1 LKGHEVVA
9 RTLYRRSV
17 RVIFGL
23 MGNGNMPFIHAW
35 VDDVGG
41 RYVAAWHENQAVA
54 MARGYAKATGE
65 LAVATVTH
73 GPGLTN
79 AVTALTA
86 CVRARAPIVL
96 VAPAIAADAKG
107 RMQKIDQRAVVAPTE
122 ARFIEVASASDIAAA
137 TDDAVDIALAEQ
149 TAVVLDVPFPI
160 LDKVAP
166 DGMDERPITS
176 STGFARKYAEAD
188 PEAIKAAAD
197 LLAAAERPL
206 IIAGRGAI
214 PSDAHDIIVELA
226 EASGALLGST
236 LPMRNYFNGD
246 PFNLGC
252 IGGYGSALMADLCR
266 DVDVVLVLGAS
277 LHSRTTNGGSLFAAN
292 PKIIHCDTVPDAIG
306 SMTKVDHAVIGDAR
320 DVAERLLREFKSRG
334 SNREGYRTVG
344 VRERI
349 RTYDQSR
356 DFEDQSGDG
365 VVDPR
370 SLMIELDKIV
380 PANRTVIMDGGHS
393 TGFSS
398 IFMPS
403 PDDKAYMLGLSDY
416 SSIGLGMGMAIGA
429 AVGRPDRYPVFF
441 TGDGTLMMTL
451 GDLHTVARYELP
463 MLVVVMNDNAYGAE
477 VHEAHHLGFP
487 VTLSTHTSPDF
498 DALAKSM
505 GFEAATARS
514 LEEVRTAGKRA
525 AASNK
530 PFLLNCFINP
540 DVIGSWAEA
549 FHKERGAVAAQ

>member
-9 RTLYRRSV
+9 RALHRNSV
-17 RVIFGL
+17 RDLFGL

-35 VDDVGG
+35 VDDIGG

-86 CVRARAPIVL
+86 CVRARAPVVL
-96 VAPAIAADAKG
+96 VAPAIAVDAKG

-122 ARFIEVASASDIAAA
+122 ARFIDVASAHDIAGA
-137 TDDAVDIALAEQ
+137 TDEAVNVALTQQ
-149 TAVVLDVPFPI
+149 TAVVLNIPFPV
-160 LDKVAP
+160 LDEVQPEDLVARPVAP
-166 DGMDERPITS
+166 
-176 STGFARKYAEAD
+176 STNGTRKYPPPD
-188 PEAIKAAAD
+188 GEAIKVAVD
-197 LLAAAERPL
+197 MLANAERPL

-214 PSDAHDIIVELA
+214 PNDARGVILELA

-236 LPMRNYFNGD
+236 LPLRNYFNGD

-252 IGGYGSALMADLCR
+252 IGGYGSALMAELCR
-266 DVDVVLVLGAS
+266 DVDVVLALGAS
-277 LHSRTTNGGSLFAAN
+277 LHGRTTNAGSLFEAN
-292 PKIIHCDTVPDAIG
+292 PRIIHCDTTPEAIG
-306 SMTKVDHAVIGDAR
+306 AMTSVDHAVIGDAR
-320 DVAERLLREFKSRG
+320 DVADGLLRELKNRG
-334 SNREGYRTVG
+334 RNREGYRTAK
-344 VRERI
+344 VREQI
-349 RTYDQSR
+349 ASYDQSR
-356 DFEDQSGDG
+356 DFEDRSGDG
-365 VVDPR
+365 FVDPR

-380 PANRTVIMDGGHS
+380 PGERTVIMDGGHS

-403 PDDKAYMLGLSDY
+403 PDDKAYMLGLGDY

-451 GDLHTVARYELP
+451 GDLHTVARYQLP

-487 VTLSTHTSPDF
+487 IALSTHKSPDF
-498 DALAKSM
+498 ETLAKSM

-514 LEEVRTAGKRA
+514 LEEVRTAAKRA
-525 AASNK
+525 VAGPR

-549 FHKERGAVAAQ
+549 FHKERGAAAVG